1 MSIMCLRLTQPIV
14 ALSAVL
20 FLMIATL
27 PARAVE
33 IQRVVSPLGIEAW
46 LVEANEIPVISMSFG
61 FRGGTTQDDSGHEGT
76 AYLTSYLLDE
86 GAGDRDSQAF
96 QQLLSDAAIE
106 LRFRANYDSFTGSMR
121 TTVTNADLAF
131 ELLADA
137 LNAPR
142 FDEDAIERMRVALT
156 SEIQRRV
163 AGPGWLST
171 RAYFD
176 LAFGDH
182 PYSRSSRGTPATL
195 ATIDGAVLQ
204 DFVDRTFARDNL
216 VISVAGA
223 IDPDRLGQVLDEVFG
238 GLPAE
243 AAVRPVPALPLGGAG
258 QTILVTREGP
268 QSTLMM
274 AQPGLSRSDSEIYAA
289 SVMNY
294 ILGAGSFGSRLT
306 DEVRVNR
313 GLTYGISTS
322 LNHLQQVDFYSV
334 DSDLSNDNV
343 AEAIEVIRHEWRS
356 MAEDGPTQQEVD
368 DAITY
373 LTGSFPLR
381 FSSTGNVAGILLAMQ
396 LHDLGIDYLDL
407 YADRISAVTRDAVAS
422 VAAQLLDEPALTTV
436 VVGAPDIET
445 LAPDT
450 IIPYDT
456 LVNREL
462 SVN

>member
-1 MSIMCLRLTQPIV
+1 MRTAILWLRSPAAAALSV
-14 ALSAVL
+14 AL
-20 FLMIATL
+20 FLVFSL

-33 IQRVVSPLGIEAW
+33 IQRVVSPMGIEAW
-46 LVEANEIPVISMSFG
+46 LVEASEIPVISMAFA
-61 FRGGTTQDDSGHEGT
+61 FRGGTTQDDPGLEGT

-86 GAGDRDSQAF
+86 GAGERDSQAF
-96 QQLLSDAAIE
+96 QGLLNDAAIE
-106 LRFRANYDSFTGSMR
+106 LSFRTGYDTFTGSLR
-121 TTVTNADLAF
+121 TTVDNADLAF
-131 ELLADA
+131 DLLGDA
-137 LNAPR
+137 LNEPR
-142 FDEDAIERMRVALT
+142 FDDDAIDRMRAALT

-163 AGPGWLST
+163 ARTGWLST

-182 PYSRSSRGTPATL
+182 PYGRPSRGTPATL
-195 ATIDGAVLQ
+195 MDVDAAALQ

-216 VISVAGA
+216 VVAVAGD
-223 IDPDRLGQVLDEVFG
+223 IDAERLGAVLDRVFG
-238 GLPAE
+238 SLPAE
-243 AAVRPVPALPLGGAG
+243 AELRSVPELPLAGAG
-258 QTILVTREGP
+258 QTIVVSRDGP
-268 QSTLMM
+268 QSTLFM
-274 AQPGLSRSDSEIYAA
+274 AQPGLQRSDPDIYAA

-322 LNHLQQVDFYSV
+322 MNHLQQVDFYSV

-343 AEAIEVIRHEWRS
+343 PEAIGVIRDEWRS
-356 MAEDGPTQQEVD
+356 MAEQGPTQQEVD

-373 LTGSFPLR
+373 LTGSFPLQ
-381 FSSTGNVAGILLAMQ
+381 FSSTENVAGILRAMQ
-396 LHDLGIDYLDL
+396 LHDLGIDYLDR
-407 YADRISAVTRDAVAS
+407 YQERIAAVTREDVAR
-422 VAAQLLDEPALTTV
+422 VAAELLDEPALTTV
-436 VVGAPDIET
+436 VVGSPDIEA

-462 SVN
+462 SIN

>member
-1 MSIMCLRLTQPIV
+1 MNPMRMRLGWPV
-14 ALSAVL
+14 GAVFAVL
-20 FLMIATL
+20 LLLVAIL

-33 IQRVVSPLGIEAW
+33 IQRVVSPMGIEAW

-61 FRGGTTQDDSGHEGT
+61 FRGGTTQDNPGHEGT

-86 GAGDRDSQAF
+86 GAGERDSQTF
-96 QQLLSDAAIE
+96 QGLLSDAAIE

-121 TTVTNADLAF
+121 TIVANSDLAF
-131 ELLADA
+131 ELLGDA

-142 FDEDAIERMRVALT
+142 FDEDAVDRMRVALT

-163 AGPGWLST
+163 AGPGWLGT
-171 RAYFD
+171 RAYYD
-176 LAFGDH
+176 VAFGDH
-182 PYSRSSRGTPATL
+182 PYGRSSRGTPSTL
-195 ATIDGAVLQ
+195 ATVDQEILQ
-204 DFVDRTFARDNL
+204 GFVDRTFARDNL
-216 VISVAGA
+216 VVAVAGA
-223 IDPDRLGQVLDEVFG
+223 IDPETLGRLLDQVFG
-238 GLPAE
+238 GLPA
-243 AAVRPVPALPLGGAG
+243 ASDIRPVPELPLAGAG
-258 QTILVTREGP
+258 QTILVTRDGP
-268 QSTLMM
+268 QSSLLM
-274 AQPGLSRSDSEIYAA
+274 AQPGLPRSDPDIYAA

-334 DSDLSNDNV
+334 DSDLSNENV
-343 AEAIEVIRHEWRS
+343 AEAIGVIRDEWRS
-356 MAEDGPTQQEVD
+356 MAEAGPTQEEVD

-373 LTGSFPLR
+373 LTGSFPLQ
-381 FSSTGNVAGILLAMQ
+381 FSSTRNVAGIMLAMQ

-407 YADRISAVTRDAVAS
+407 YADRIAGVTRDDVAR

-436 VVGAPDIET
+436 VVGSPDIEA

-450 IIPYDT
+450 VIPYDL